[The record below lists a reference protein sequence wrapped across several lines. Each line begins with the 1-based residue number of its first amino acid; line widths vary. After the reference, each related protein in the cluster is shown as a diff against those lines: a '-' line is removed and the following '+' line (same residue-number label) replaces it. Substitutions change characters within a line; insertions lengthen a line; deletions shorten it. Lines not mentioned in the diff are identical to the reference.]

1 MCSVIARAFGRADES
16 IERCT
21 VRVKQICSLGS
32 IVDLLRASRPT
43 LGVSAHGQKDEN
55 RKRRASRGDAR
66 DGVLRLDDASTRLPG
81 LARTTRTTRFYT
93 IFHERVGKYFFSFC
107 TVTSYAE
114 NRTKSSDE
122 RSPTNFKKSLREI
135 SDGFARSHRRDAT
148 RVRCTACARYD
159 EDVETVIRTKFR
171 VRNRF
176 VVVVIYHY
184 TSNIRVLLPSTND
197 GVRSSQEEN
206 LEHLEK
212 TRFRTA
218 IRRRRRRL
226 GTVVKRRRRRTNSSA
241 AR

>member
-1 MCSVIARAFGRADES
+1 MPAM
-16 IERCT
+16 
-21 VRVKQICSLGS
+21 
-32 IVDLLRASRPT
+32 ASF
-43 LGVSAHGQKDEN
+43 VS
-55 RKRRASRGDAR
+55 
-66 DGVLRLDDASTRLPG
+66 
-81 LARTTRTTRFYT
+81 TTRRRVCPGWRERHGRRVFTLFFTRGW
-93 IFHERVGKYFFSFC
+93 VGKYFFSFC

-114 NRTKSSDE
+114 NRTKSSDK

-135 SDGFARSHRRDAT
+135 SSRSDGFARSHRRDAT

-176 VVVVIYHY
+176 VVVVICHY
-184 TSNIRVLLPSTND
+184 TSNIRLLLPSTND

>member
-1 MCSVIARAFGRADES
+1 MFCHRTCVRASRREYRALYG
-16 IERCT
+16 T

-135 SDGFARSHRRDAT
+135 SSRGDAT

-159 EDVETVIRTKFR
+159 DDVETVIQTKFR
-171 VRNRF
+171 ARNRF

-184 TSNIRVLLPSTND
+184 TSNIRVLLPSTNG
-197 GVRSSQEEN
+197 GVRSSQEEK

-218 IRRRRRRL
+218 IRRRRRS